1 MLLADTCDR
10 ANLRC
15 GPVGGWGWS
24 CFRPWCP
31 TGEAADIIFRKQLKG
46 LMLPSDKHD
55 RENPGRGAEGAGAIL
70 RSLCEP
76 LVLR

>member
-1 MLLADTCDR
+1 MGLVLLSALVP
-10 ANLRC
+10 N
-15 GPVGGWGWS
+15 WG
-24 CFRPWCP
+24 
-31 TGEAADIIFRKQLKG
+31 AADIIFRKQLKG
-46 LMLPSDKHD
+46 LMLSSDKHD